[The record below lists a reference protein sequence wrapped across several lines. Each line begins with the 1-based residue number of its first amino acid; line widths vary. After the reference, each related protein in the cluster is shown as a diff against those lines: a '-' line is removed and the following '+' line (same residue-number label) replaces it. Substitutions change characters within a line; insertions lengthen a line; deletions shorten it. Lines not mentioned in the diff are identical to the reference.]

1 MGSII
6 GWHCEDCRTGESLFL
21 GRWCLDDVRFSH
33 DAPGKGYDDSLR
45 CWVRWGEVVTLTD
58 DRIQKITYMAEPSR
72 TRLQSEACT
81 TMGTISSYM
90 ERSMSLQRSSGVIHD
105 E

>member
-6 GWHCEDCRTGESLFL
+6 GWHCEDCGTGESLFL

-58 DRIQKITYMAEPSR
+58 DRIQKIIHGRAFQNAIAER
-72 TRLQSEACT
+72 GMHHDGDDIELHGAVD
-81 TMGTISSYM
+81 
-90 ERSMSLQRSSGVIHD
+90 VIAKIIRGD
-105 E
+105 S